1 MFQACSGGG
10 SALDEQ
16 CGGNGGEE
24 RDRHDED
31 AHAKEYFGRA
41 EQLARKY
48 KIPRRFIY
56 RQQEPGVVSDV
67 WQVVHPRDTIIAAE
81 NAPEVKDVNPDRI
94 RYELVPGGGGK
105 VAHLLKRW

>member
-1 MFQACSGGG
+1 MPTRR
-10 SALDEQ
+10 
-16 CGGNGGEE
+16 NT
-24 RDRHDED
+24 
-31 AHAKEYFGRA
+31 FGRA
-41 EQLARKY
+41 EQLASKS
-48 KIPRRFIY
+48 KVPRRFIY

-67 WQVVHPRDTIIAAE
+67 WQVIHPRDTIIAAE